1 MKKLAALLFAC
12 AALYISAPAH
22 AQQQQKEPPMP
33 APIKTLAEQ
42 GAQVRYLG
50 RHDSL
55 DGWITIKNGQEQ
67 YFYAT
72 EDGKSLLMGLL
83 FDTSGKL
90 VTLRQVKT
98 LQENSDGKVLD
109 MFTVETPE
117 AKTGDIP
124 DRYKQATMP
133 QFKTPAE
140 QLFDDVSSSN
150 WIRLG
155 RENAPVIYSFMDPNC
170 PHCHS
175 FMTDLKTAY
184 LDKGLVQVRLVPV
197 GFLKPESKE
206 EAAFLLAAPDPEQR
220 WYRHMS
226 GDKTALPAEK
236 GINEQGVERN
246 MAIMQSWKL
255 DATPITIYRAKD
267 GQVKIV
273 QGRPQK
279 MSDILGD
286 LPAKAQ

>member
-1 MKKLAALLFAC
+1 MKKVARLLLVCTALF
-12 AALYISAPAH
+12 INIPAH
-22 AQQQQKEPPMP
+22 AQQQKDPPMP
-33 APIKTLAEQ
+33 APIKTLVEQ

-50 RHDSL
+50 RHNSL

-72 EDGKSLLMGLL
+72 EDGKSLMMGLL
-83 FDTSGKL
+83 FDTDGKL
-90 VTLRQVKT
+90 VTLRQVKA
-98 LQENSDGKVLD
+98 LQENSDGPVLD
-109 MFTVETPE
+109 MFTVQTPD
-117 AKTGDIP
+117 ALAAG
-124 DRYKQATMP
+124 KQPTLP

-140 QLFDDVSSSN
+140 QLFDDVTSSN
-150 WIRLG
+150 WIQLG
-155 RENAPVIYSFMDPNC
+155 RPDAPVIYSFMDPNC

-175 FMTDLKTAY
+175 FMNDLKTAY
-184 LDKGLVQVRLVPV
+184 LDKGLVQVRLIPV
-197 GFLKPESKE
+197 GFLKPESKA

-220 WYRHMS
+220 WYRHMG

-255 DATPITIYRAKD
+255 DATPITVYRGKD

-279 MSDILGD
+279 MTALLAD
-286 LPAKAQ
+286 LPPKAQ